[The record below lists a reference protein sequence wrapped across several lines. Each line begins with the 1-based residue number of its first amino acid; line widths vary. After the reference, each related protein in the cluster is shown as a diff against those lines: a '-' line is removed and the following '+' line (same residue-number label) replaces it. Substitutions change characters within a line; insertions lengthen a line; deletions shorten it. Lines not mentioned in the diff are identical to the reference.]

1 MEFRTFGKTNFKTSL
16 LGMGCAS
23 LSGEGGGY
31 GFGKMSEKDAQIL
44 LHQAVEA
51 GINIFDTAPIYGFGL
66 SEERLGKYLP
76 QDKFIVSKGGV
87 DWHSNKRVNM
97 SNDPQIISRML
108 HESLTRLKRE
118 TIDLYMI
125 HWPDPRIDIR
135 LPLEVLIKAKEE
147 GKIRFI
153 GLCNTN
159 QEDLTKAQSIT
170 RIDVIQSQ
178 FNYLEAN
185 SLHSLKDLIQNQEL
199 GFMSWGTF
207 DKGILTGRV
216 SKERVYDSSDARSW
230 APWWKGQNLAQK
242 LAKVAELK
250 NFADSQNLTLEDLAI
265 AWQLITSEVSTTLI
279 GWKNSQDLHS
289 SVNSLKKLLGIN
301 LSEIKNF
308 FKYQP

>member
-1 MEFRTFGKTNFKTSL
+1 MEFRTFGKTNLKTSL

-31 GFGKMSEKDAQIL
+31 GFGKMSEKDAQAL
-44 LHQAVEA
+44 VLQAVEL

-76 QDKFIVSKGGV
+76 KDQFIVSKGGV

-125 HWPDPRIDIR
+125 HWPDPRVDIR

-178 FNYLEAN
+178 FNYLE
-185 SLHSLKDLIQNQEL
+185 SSSFHSLKDLIQNQEL

-216 SKERVYDSSDARSW
+216 SKGRVYDSSDARSW
-230 APWWKGQNLAQK
+230 APWWKGQNLSEK

-265 AWQLITSEVSTTLI
+265 AWQMITSEVSTTLI

>member
-1 MEFRTFGKTNFKTSL
+1 MEFRTFGKSNFNTSL

-23 LSGEGGGY
+23 LSSEGGGY
-31 GFGKMSEKDAQIL
+31 GFGVMSEKDAQAL
-44 LHQAVEA
+44 LQQTIEA

-66 SEERLGKYLP
+66 SEERLGRYLP
-76 QDKFIVSKGGV
+76 REQFIVSKGGV

-97 SNDPQIISRML
+97 SNDPKIISRML
-108 HESLTRLKRE
+108 HESLTRLKRD

-125 HWPDPRIDIR
+125 HWPDPRVDIR

-153 GLCNTN
+153 GLCNTH
-159 QEDLTKAQSIT
+159 QEDLLKALSIT

-178 FNYLEAN
+178 FNYLEST
-185 SLHSLKDLIQNQEL
+185 SLLSLKNLIHNHEL

-216 SKERVYDSSDARSW
+216 SMGRVYDSSDARSW
-230 APWWKGQNLAQK
+230 APWWKGQNLPEK
-242 LAKVAELK
+242 LARVAELK
-250 NFADSQNLTLEDLAI
+250 TFAESQNLTLEDLAI

-289 SVNSLKKLLGIN
+289 SINSLHKLLRIDLN
-301 LSEIKNF
+301 EVRNF